1 MRRRGKT
8 FLSLFLSA
16 VIVTG
21 QPVLAADFSA
31 GEETFISETTEQ
43 EGDVSEASAIFE
55 DTVDSD
61 SEMRYEKYEAT
72 VSSEILDLGQTGV
85 NGGGWERLEI
95 KNTGTESWQIKSISE
110 LNDFRLEHLEHALLY
125 EGRLPMKV
133 GNKVKPGEAVAVD
146 IYVKPN
152 LSQGIHEETFVME
165 TEEGIQAEC
174 RIRVLV
180 RGESEEDYEV
190 NCVPNSG
197 TRFLTITQEEYDS
210 WDDVEPEPDML
221 MCPSRLITIC
231 NNGQKPVTV
240 DFEDTE
246 HFRAWFYIDE
256 DTGVVM
262 PGENTIIQVFPK
274 AEEQVATDIFK
285 VSITGGIELSY
296 IISQNCPHI
305 APPYPEGA
313 TIKDV
318 KVQGST
324 IKAAAY
330 DCANSEGFDA
340 VLTKKSWV
348 DKPENYVKV
357 ARYQDA
363 KTITFTNVK
372 NGTYYL
378 GIHAYNRD
386 YYDGKVSGKRF
397 GAWSYPVKVVVK
409 NGIPT
414 ERVKIKTVKTSKGA
428 VSVTVG
434 VPKGFARADMEL
446 RSTGGTTVYK
456 RNNRTT
462 YTRITGVKPGTY
474 TLKVRPWVKING
486 RKAYGDWVSW
496 GRRIRVK

>member
-1 MRRRGKT
+1 MRRRSKT

-110 LNDFRLEHLEHALLY
+110 LNDFRLEHLEHPLLY

-165 TEEGIQAEC
+165 TEEGIRAEC

-210 WDDVEPEPDML
+210 WDDL
-221 MCPSRLITIC
+221 
-231 NNGQKPVTV
+231 N
-240 DFEDTE
+240 F
-246 HFRAWFYIDE
+246 FRISLACSSFS
-256 DTGVVM
+256 
-262 PGENTIIQVFPK
+262 
-274 AEEQVATDIFK
+274 
-285 VSITGGIELSY
+285 SI
-296 IISQNCPHI
+296 
-305 APPYPEGA
+305 
-313 TIKDV
+313 
-318 KVQGST
+318 
-324 IKAAAY
+324 
-330 DCANSEGFDA
+330 
-340 VLTKKSWV
+340 
-348 DKPENYVKV
+348 
-357 ARYQDA
+357 
-363 KTITFTNVK
+363 
-372 NGTYYL
+372 
-378 GIHAYNRD
+378 
-386 YYDGKVSGKRF
+386 
-397 GAWSYPVKVVVK
+397 
-409 NGIPT
+409 
-414 ERVKIKTVKTSKGA
+414 
-428 VSVTVG
+428 
-434 VPKGFARADMEL
+434 
-446 RSTGGTTVYK
+446 
-456 RNNRTT
+456 
-462 YTRITGVKPGTY
+462 
-474 TLKVRPWVKING
+474 
-486 RKAYGDWVSW
+486 
-496 GRRIRVK
+496 

>member
-8 FLSLFLSA
+8 FLSLLISA

-43 EGDVSEASAIFE
+43 EGDVSEALTIFE
-55 DTVDSD
+55 NDVEAGNTK
-61 SEMRYEKYEAT
+61 EYEAT
-72 VSSEILDLGQTGV
+72 VSEEVCDLGQCGEKYDDWTL
-85 NGGGWERLEI
+85 NESIEI
-95 KNTGTESWQIKSISE
+95 KNTGTKAWHIKSISD
-110 LNDFRLEHLEHALLY
+110 LKYFQRYSSLDGKIPL
-125 EGRLPMKV
+125 KV
-133 GNKVKPGEAVAVD
+133 GNKVEPGECTGTEFYLKANLPKG
-146 IYVKPN
+146 IY
-152 LSQGIHEETFVME
+152 EETFVME
-165 TEEGIQAEC
+165 TEEGIQAKC
-174 RIRVLV
+174 RVRVCI
-180 RGESEEDYEV
+180 GGASAQDYEIV
-190 NCVPNSG
+190 CEPSNG
-197 TRFLTITQEEYDS
+197 TSFPVITQEEYDS

-221 MCPSRLITIC
+221 MCPTRSILIR

-240 DFEDTE
+240 DFESTE
-246 HFRAWFYIDE
+246 HFWAGFYNQEPTKVI
-256 DTGVVM
+256 M
-262 PGENTIIQVFPK
+262 PGESKEIVLDPK

-296 IISQNCPHI
+296 TISQNCPHI

-313 TIKDV
+313 TLKDV

-324 IKAAAY
+324 IKAVAY

-348 DKPENYVKV
+348 DRPENYVKV
-357 ARYQDA
+357 AKNQDA

-397 GAWSYPVKVVVK
+397 GAWSYPVKVEVK

-414 ERVKIKTVKTSKGA
+414 EKVKIKTVKTGKGA

-462 YTRITGVKPGTY
+462 YTRITGVKPGIY
-474 TLKVRPWVKING
+474 TLRVRPWLKING

>member
-1 MRRRGKT
+1 MQRIP
-8 FLSLFLSA
+8 SSHSEA
-16 VIVTG
+16 
-21 QPVLAADFSA
+21 
-31 GEETFISETTEQ
+31 EETFISETTEQ

-85 NGGGWERLEI
+85 NGSGWGWERLEI
-95 KNTGTESWQIKSISE
+95 KNTGTEAWHIKSISE
-110 LNDFRLEHLEHALLY
+110 LNDFTLEPFDY
-125 EGRLPMKV
+125 PFQGRFPMEV

-262 PGENTIIQVFPK
+262 PGENT
-274 AEEQVATDIFK
+274 
-285 VSITGGIELSY
+285 EL
-296 IISQNCPHI
+296 
-305 APPYPEGA
+305 
-313 TIKDV
+313 
-318 KVQGST
+318 
-324 IKAAAY
+324 
-330 DCANSEGFDA
+330 
-340 VLTKKSWV
+340 
-348 DKPENYVKV
+348 
-357 ARYQDA
+357 
-363 KTITFTNVK
+363 
-372 NGTYYL
+372 
-378 GIHAYNRD
+378 
-386 YYDGKVSGKRF
+386 
-397 GAWSYPVKVVVK
+397 
-409 NGIPT
+409 
-414 ERVKIKTVKTSKGA
+414 TV
-428 VSVTVG
+428 
-434 VPKGFARADMEL
+434 
-446 RSTGGTTVYK
+446 
-456 RNNRTT
+456 
-462 YTRITGVKPGTY
+462 
-474 TLKVRPWVKING
+474 
-486 RKAYGDWVSW
+486 
-496 GRRIRVK
+496 

>member
-1 MRRRGKT
+1 
-8 FLSLFLSA
+8 
-16 VIVTG
+16 
-21 QPVLAADFSA
+21 
-31 GEETFISETTEQ
+31 
-43 EGDVSEASAIFE
+43 
-55 DTVDSD
+55 
-61 SEMRYEKYEAT
+61 
-72 VSSEILDLGQTGV
+72 
-85 NGGGWERLEI
+85 
-95 KNTGTESWQIKSISE
+95 
-110 LNDFRLEHLEHALLY
+110 
-125 EGRLPMKV
+125 MKV

-274 AEEQVATDIFK
+274 VEEQVATDIFK

-348 DKPENYVKV
+348 DRPENYVKV
-357 ARYQDA
+357 AKNQDA

-386 YYDGKVSGKRF
+386 YYDGNVSGKRF

>member
-110 LNDFRLEHLEHALLY
+110 LNDFRLEHLENPLLY

-165 TEEGIQAEC
+165 TEEGIRAEC

-210 WDDVEPEPDML
+210 WDNVEPEPDML

-324 IKAAAY
+324 IKAVAY

-348 DKPENYVKV
+348 DRPENYVKV
-357 ARYQDA
+357 AKNQDA

-372 NGTYYL
+372 NGMYYL

-397 GAWSYPVKVVVK
+397 GAWSYPVKVLVK

-462 YTRITGVKPGTY
+462 YTRITGVKPGIY
-474 TLKVRPWVKING
+474 TLRVRPWVKING
-486 RKAYGDWVSW
+486 RKACGDWVSW
-496 GRRIRVK
+496 GRRIRVN

>member
-21 QPVLAADFSA
+21 QPVWAADFSA

-95 KNTGTESWQIKSISE
+95 KNTGTEAWHIKSISE
-110 LNDFRLEHLEHALLY
+110 LNDFTLEPFDY
-125 EGRLPMKV
+125 PFQGRFPMEV

-324 IKAAAY
+324 IKAVAY

>member
-61 SEMRYEKYEAT
+61 SEMRYDKYEAT

-95 KNTGTESWQIKSISE
+95 KNTGTEAWHIKSISE
-110 LNDFRLEHLEHALLY
+110 LNDFTLEPFDY
-125 EGRLPMKV
+125 PFQGRFPMEV

-318 KVQGST
+318 KVQEAT
-324 IKAAAY
+324 IKAVAY

-340 VLTKKSWV
+340 VLTKKSWG

>member
-1 MRRRGKT
+1 MK
-8 FLSLFLSA
+8 
-16 VIVTG
+16 
-21 QPVLAADFSA
+21 
-31 GEETFISETTEQ
+31 
-43 EGDVSEASAIFE
+43 
-55 DTVDSD
+55 
-61 SEMRYEKYEAT
+61 KYEAT
-72 VSSEILDLGQTGV
+72 VSSEILDLGQAGV

-110 LNDFRLEHLEHALLY
+110 LNDFRLEHLEHPLLY

-133 GNKVKPGEAVAVD
+133 GNKVKPGEAVAAD
-146 IYVKPN
+146 IYVKKN
-152 LSQGIHEETFVME
+152 LSPGIHEETFVME
-165 TEEGIQAEC
+165 TEEGIQAKC
-174 RIRVLV
+174 RIRVLI
-180 RGESEEDYEV
+180 RGASDQDYEV
-190 NCVPNSG
+190 NCRPNSG

-348 DKPENYVKV
+348 DRPENYVKV
-357 ARYQDA
+357 AKNQDA
-363 KTITFTNVK
+363 KDHHLHKCKKRHV
-372 NGTYYL
+372 L
-378 GIHAYNRD
+378 
-386 YYDGKVSGKRF
+386 SGNPCVQQ
-397 GAWSYPVKVVVK
+397 G
-409 NGIPT
+409 
-414 ERVKIKTVKTSKGA
+414 
-428 VSVTVG
+428 
-434 VPKGFARADMEL
+434 L
-446 RSTGGTTVYK
+446 
-456 RNNRTT
+456 
-462 YTRITGVKPGTY
+462 
-474 TLKVRPWVKING
+474 L
-486 RKAYGDWVSW
+486 
-496 GRRIRVK
+496 